1 MILDVLLGLVLVG
14 AFYNG
19 YSKGIIYSL
28 LSFVAIVLGF
38 IIAMNFSTLASVWLY
53 KNFNVPS
60 VLMPALSFI
69 LVLISVIAAIKLVA
83 YITEKILRAIM
94 LNFVNKILGGLVWS
108 VTAAMLFGMLVFFL
122 DGTGILADNLK
133 YSSTT
138 YNYIMPLGPKGLSMF
153 NALIPYFKE
162 SFELLNKTVQDAASS
177 N

>member
-19 YSKGIIYSL
+19 YSKGIVYSL

-69 LVLISVIAAIKLVA
+69 LVLFSVIAAIKLVA
-83 YITEKILRAIM
+83 YITEKVLRAIM
-94 LNFVNKILGGLVWS
+94 LNFVNKI
-108 VTAAMLFGMLVFFL
+108 FFKHR
-122 DGTGILADNLK
+122 N
-133 YSSTT
+133 
-138 YNYIMPLGPKGLSMF
+138 NHRH
-153 NALIPYFKE
+153 
-162 SFELLNKTVQDAASS
+162 Q
-177 N
+177 